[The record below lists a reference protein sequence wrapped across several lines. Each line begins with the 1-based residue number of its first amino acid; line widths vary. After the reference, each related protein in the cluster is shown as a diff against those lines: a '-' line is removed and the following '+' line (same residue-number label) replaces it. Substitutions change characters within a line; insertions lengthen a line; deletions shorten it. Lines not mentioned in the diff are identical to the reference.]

1 MFEDKMIILGRFQ
14 YLGLYPCLGG
24 AGPRLTGTDRGT
36 AGQKI
41 DCLVR
46 DSGDSRCPAPR
57 PRCPAPQSG
66 PAVRPR
72 CPAPR
77 PRSPAGPGRG
87 GKQDWRLVNNFVILG
102 KSTQR

>member
-57 PRCPAPQSG
+57 PRCPA
-66 PAVRPR
+66 
-72 CPAPR
+72 
-77 PRSPAGPGRG
+77 GPGRG

-102 KSTQR
+102 KSTQQ